1 MNRLQS
7 YGDFV
12 KVHGVLLAAAGIPQ
26 SLHSLLFQKIS
37 SDTFDGGR
45 FFQILPPDDGRR
57 RRLLFTSDFI
67 AKYSNLFLVDHAWT
81 FRLSNAYKQLREIPG
96 LAERMAALMCVD
108 IDLISADEEA
118 GDVEGG
124 AGEED
129 SSKLSAAEIMRT
141 EMRKVKEGW
150 DDTRWL
156 ELEELDIDDDM
167 FVSLDLPDKCPVRF
181 LYSSIM

>member
-1 MNRLQS
+1 M
-7 YGDFV
+7 V
-12 KVHGVLLAAAGIPQ
+12 TIPVG
-26 SLHSLLFQKIS
+26 L
-37 SDTFDGGR
+37 
-45 FFQILPPDDGRR
+45 
-57 RRLLFTSDFI
+57 
-67 AKYSNLFLVDHAWT
+67 
-81 FRLSNAYKQLREIPG
+81 QLREIPG

-108 IDLISADEEA
+108 IDLNSADEEA

-141 EMRKVKEGW
+141 EMCKVKEGW

-167 FVSLDLPDKCPVRF
+167 FVSLDLPDKCPGTDNINYLELHDDNDKR
-181 LYSSIM
+181 LPDSSIGNGDSIEALRRPSSKPQAQIIGLPCEIKKMI